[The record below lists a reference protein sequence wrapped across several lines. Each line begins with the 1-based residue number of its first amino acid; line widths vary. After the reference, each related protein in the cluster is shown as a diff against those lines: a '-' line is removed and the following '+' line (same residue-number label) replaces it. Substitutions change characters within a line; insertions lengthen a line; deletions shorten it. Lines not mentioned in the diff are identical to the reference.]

1 MSLFSDRLREERR
14 RLKKNQKEFA
24 ALIGMP
30 DRTYWDRESGNAV
43 PDAEFLAT
51 IREHGVDVWYIIT
64 GERMPMGD
72 AQAPVPYS
80 PAEKAAVEVR
90 ELTLTEADA
99 EMVTALAKRLATTK

>member
-1 MSLFSDRLREERR
+1 MSLFSDRLREERK

-24 ALIGMP
+24 ALLGMP

-64 GERMPMGD
+64 GERMPMGV

-80 PAEKAAVEVR
+80 PAEHAAVAIQGLV
-90 ELTLTEADA
+90 LTEADA
-99 EMVTALAKRLATTK
+99 EMVVSVAKRLAQ